1 MSGARGGVLGP
12 AGAAHG
18 LHDDLLGE
26 AARLGSGLLPRVNA
40 FRCRQRDDGTVP
52 APDDTDRRA
61 LLAVKDEA
69 TRFFAGHGRTAQADA
84 LAADVEGW
92 LAAGLDTPPHFARS
106 RDALTAPADGD
117 WAAFLAPVQTTNSVP
132 PVGKRL
138 EFFLV
143 RRKEPDALT
152 GLAEHYPHPK
162 NNCQATVLLA
172 GSEGVADGNC
182 IVFFPENVAAHDKVV
197 EQAYAIFFFSKFRRI
212 HETYAVPSAR
222 AVLTP
227 ESVPRASTGM
237 DPEACYQARAVWG
250 YLHDYFHHQGR
261 WPLDQHIK
269 LKMNWFVGLL
279 EELKVDARTA
289 LACHADPAVPYA
301 DEQIAMILLERMFR
315 YPLDAHAV
323 RNFDA
328 GTGVFLYSWLRERRA
343 LAPGRAGLLHLD
355 HDRVIAG
362 LRELVDAI
370 EGMEAAVSTPAE
382 YRAAAKALVR
392 TRLREGAEGD
402 RYAFTDDQRAL
413 LRARERLAAVPPL
426 RFAPAAL

>member
-1 MSGARGGVLGP
+1 MTGATPGLRSRPRGTYR
-12 AGAAHG
+12 H
-18 LHDDLLGE
+18 HDDLLDE
-26 AARLGSGLLPRVNA
+26 AAALGRGLLPRVDA
-40 FRCRQRDDGTVP
+40 FRARQRDDGTLA
-52 APDDTDRRA
+52 APDDADRRA
-61 LLAVKDEA
+61 LTGIRDEA
-69 TRFFAGHGRTAQADA
+69 VRWFAGHGRAAQADA
-84 LAADVEGW
+84 LAADVDDW
-92 LAAGLDTPPHFARS
+92 LRAGLDTPPHFARS

-132 PVGKRL
+132 PVGRRL

-143 RRKEPDALT
+143 RRKEPDALPA
-152 GLAEHYPHPK
+152 LARHYPHPK
-162 NNCQATVLLA
+162 NNCQATVVLA
-172 GSEGVADGNC
+172 GSEGVVRGNC
-182 IVFFPENVAAHDKVV
+182 IVFFPENVAAHDKVT

-212 HETYAVPSAR
+212 HETFAVPSAR
-222 AVLTP
+222 AVLTAA
-227 ESVPRASTGM
+227 SVPGASTGM

-261 WPLDQHIK
+261 WPLDRHIK
-269 LKMNWFVGLL
+269 LKMNWFIGLL

-289 LACHADPAVPYA
+289 LACHADEAVPYP

-315 YPLDAHAV
+315 YPLDADAV

-343 LAPGRAGLLHLD
+343 LRDGRDGLLRLD
-355 HDRVIAG
+355 HDRVLDG
-362 LRELVDAI
+362 LRELVDTI

-392 TRLREGAEGD
+392 THLREGAAGD

-413 LRARERLAAVPPL
+413 LRARKRLAAVPPPC
-426 RFAPAAL
+426 FAPGEM

>member
-1 MSGARGGVLGP
+1 MSGTAGGVLGP
-12 AGAAHG
+12 ASGTHR
-18 LHDDLLGE
+18 LHDDLLDE
-26 AARLGSGLLPRVNA
+26 AERLGRGLLPRVNA
-40 FRCRQRDDGTVP
+40 FRGRQRDDGTVP
-52 APDDTDRRA
+52 APDDADRRA

-69 TRFFAGHGRTAQADA
+69 TRWFAGHGRAAQADA

-143 RRKEPDALT
+143 RRKEPDALPA
-152 GLAEHYPHPK
+152 LAEHYPHPK
-162 NNCQATVLLA
+162 NNCQATVLIA
-172 GSEGVADGNC
+172 GSDGLADGNC
-182 IVFFPENVAAHDKVV
+182 IVFFPENVAAHDKVA

-227 ESVPRASTGM
+227 GSVPRASTGM
-237 DPEACYQARAVWG
+237 DPEVCYQARAVWG

-261 WPLDQHIK
+261 WPLDRHIK
-269 LKMNWFVGLL
+269 LKMNWFIGLL

-289 LACHADPAVPYA
+289 LACHLDPAVPYA

-343 LAPGRAGLLHLD
+343 LATDRAGLLRLD
-355 HDRVIAG
+355 PDRVIDG
-362 LRELVDAI
+362 LRELVAAI

-392 TRLREGAEGD
+392 TQLREGAEGD

-413 LRARERLAAVPPL
+413 VRARERLAAMPPL
-426 RFAPAAL
+426 SFAPAEL